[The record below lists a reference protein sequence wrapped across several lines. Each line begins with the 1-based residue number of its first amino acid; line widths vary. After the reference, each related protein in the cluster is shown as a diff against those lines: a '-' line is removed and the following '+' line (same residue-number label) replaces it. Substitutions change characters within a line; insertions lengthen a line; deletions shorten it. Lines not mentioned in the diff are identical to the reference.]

1 MLKSLDLFSQSV
13 ALAHVST
20 VRDLSYSPNDS
31 HGQLPPVKQSKVYD
45 WSGVKVRTGPGQS
58 DRYLEKAPR
67 WESRGVKMYEE
78 IINQGSVFFLD
89 QIERAKDEAFKAL
102 QLRARDGELTAAD
115 AKYIRE
121 SMVGG
126 ECRAEF
132 NGPDV
137 YRLVSTRRERDEL
150 NAEQLERA
158 IDEGR
163 PSIVLEATNSSR
175 AAAEADEDQIRLPN
189 ELILT
194 IGARVMILHNLCV
207 AHGLVNGTTGFVHD
221 VICDGKG
228 KATAVL
234 VVLKRRTPTSD
245 GYSGPSFLNEADG
258 VDMSTHAIVAIGL
271 HTAELY
277 RGDGSRTQF
286 PLTLV
291 RDLSNLAKRACSFHF
306 GRQHDELT
314 GAKCGLRRCGLS
326 LCTRPKA

>member
-132 NGPDV
+132 NGPDPMCIV
-137 YRLVSTRRERDEL
+137 SCRHAGSVTNSTPNSSSAPSTRGALRL
-150 NAEQLERA
+150 SL
-158 IDEGR
+158 
-163 PSIVLEATNSSR
+163 
-175 AAAEADEDQIRLPN
+175 RLPTRHA
-189 ELILT
+189 LL
-194 IGARVMILHNLCV
+194 L
-207 AHGLVNGTTGFVHD
+207 
-221 VICDGKG
+221 
-228 KATAVL
+228 
-234 VVLKRRTPTSD
+234 RRTRIRFGCRTS
-245 GYSGPSFLNEADG
+245 SS
-258 VDMSTHAIVAIGL
+258 S
-271 HTAELY
+271 
-277 RGDGSRTQF
+277 
-286 PLTLV
+286 PLV
-291 RDLSNLAKRACSFHF
+291 LA
-306 GRQHDELT
+306 
-314 GAKCGLRRCGLS
+314 
-326 LCTRPKA
+326 